1 MVFAVVCCRWG
12 MLGALATWGL
22 YLMFIVGGLLTA
34 AKCRDPFGRLVA
46 VGLITVLFSQM
57 IINTGMTIG
66 LLPITGMT
74 LPFISYG
81 GSSLVVAWM
90 MVGLLLNI
98 ALRRPGFTLR
108 HSFEFDEQVDDE
120 VSFRVGVWRMPG
132 A

>member
-1 MVFAVVCCRWG
+1 M
-12 MLGALATWGL
+12 
-22 YLMFIVGGLLTA
+22 
-34 AKCRDPFGRLVA
+34 RL
-46 VGLITVLFSQM
+46 SQM
-57 IINTGMTIG
+57 MINTDTTIG
-66 LLPITGMT
+66 VLQITGMT
-74 LPFISYG
+74 LPFVRYG
-81 GSSLVVAWM
+81 GSSLVVSWR